1 MLGII
6 ERIEEGERNLGV
18 IDSDDFML
26 EGDFNAVRERNKEI
40 TSEHK

>member
-1 MLGII
+1 MTGGRISVLGRI

-26 EGDFNAVRERNKEI
+26 FFVVLA
-40 TSEHK
+40 